1 MGEVEGVIFHE
12 EDEHWEDWVLPD
24 RELVFMCQSAS
35 EHMGDPRLTL
45 GCRSLVTC
53 CLLCCERRE
62 WGGARTGLSVR
73 LQNRRERVWGAHR
86 QYAYNVVSS
95 YKTNRRIP
103 NSGHTH
109 CALWAPTDR

>member
-12 EDEHWEDWVLPD
+12 EDEHWEDWVVPD

-62 WGGARTGLSVR
+62 RGGRTHGT
-73 LQNRRERVWGAHR
+73 Q
-86 QYAYNVVSS
+86 
-95 YKTNRRIP
+95 
-103 NSGHTH
+103 
-109 CALWAPTDR
+109 CALTKSP